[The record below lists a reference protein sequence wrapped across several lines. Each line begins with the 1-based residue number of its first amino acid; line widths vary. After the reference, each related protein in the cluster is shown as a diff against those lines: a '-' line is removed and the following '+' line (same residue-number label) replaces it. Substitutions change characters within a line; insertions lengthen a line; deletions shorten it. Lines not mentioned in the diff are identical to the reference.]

1 MTWGRGWLN
10 DSDVIPFRVEQR
22 KFVPVWSTA
31 KQGPETG
38 TWSMTCRPFVMERV
52 MMSLSPS
59 CEVAATVLAR
69 RPGPRTVLGSG
80 LLCFGPGCANQPV
93 CVCELVTGC
102 VWIGGQR
109 PLVGQGEGELGA
121 SVAFGLARLLQAGRL
136 RALHFRPVSGGGP
149 LGQFHVAG
157 PRYGPRFASEGFSG
171 LVPPAACF

>member
-1 MTWGRGWLN
+1 
-10 DSDVIPFRVEQR
+10 
-22 KFVPVWSTA
+22 
-31 KQGPETG
+31 
-38 TWSMTCRPFVMERV
+38 MTCRPFVMERV

-109 PLVGQGEGELGA
+109 PLVGQGEDQLGA
-121 SVAFGLARLLQAGRL
+121 SLAFGLGGMFSGRSNFAPAERHGPIVRTVPDFVEHTHGDAPVRHGAGRIGL
-136 RALHFRPVSGGGP
+136 RDALELR
-149 LGQFHVAG
+149 L
-157 PRYGPRFASEGFSG
+157 RLR
-171 LVPPAACF
+171 VPEIVFQGDAAVE